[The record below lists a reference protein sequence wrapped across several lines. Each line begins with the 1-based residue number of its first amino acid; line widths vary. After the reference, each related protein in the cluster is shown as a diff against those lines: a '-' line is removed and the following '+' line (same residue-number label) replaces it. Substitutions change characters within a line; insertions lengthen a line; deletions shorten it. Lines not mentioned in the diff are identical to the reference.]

1 MDASNGQV
9 CFLGHFFSLYSGWSG
24 RHLEDAHQKVGLSFG
39 EFGSGS
45 TFFVFFGLV
54 VVVGMFFIFILF
66 GSSWRRSLFR
76 GLFYSLVL
84 LGTVK
89 PVFVAIWHSGF
100 GVDAKLRIVVQ
111 GLFAF
116 GAIEATFVNVE
127 VFAEVEGHFVKLEI
141 DVTNV
146 TCLLD
151 GVEQGGKVLVTVHVV
166 AFRVPHFLGA
176 IQFGLPVA
184 TTFAADT
191 AFVGIEFGVGSW
203 IFQDYQKFFRDDLM
217 ALLAFDQTHLDESV
231 ESKES
236 R

>member
-1 MDASNGQV
+1 M
-9 CFLGHFFSLYSGWSG
+9 SL
-24 RHLEDAHQKVGLSFG
+24 G

-54 VVVGMFFIFILF
+54 VIVGMFFIFILF
-66 GSSWRRSLFR
+66 GSSWRRSLFG
-76 GLFYSLVL
+76 GLFLRRVL

-89 PVFVAIWHSGF
+89 PMFVAIWHSGF

-151 GVEQGGKVLVTVHVV
+151 GVEQEKLEDPVYLQDIIVSALVIAVRLPKADLENLFEIAKIV
-166 AFRVPHFLGA
+166 
-176 IQFGLPVA
+176 IQ
-184 TTFAADT
+184 
-191 AFVGIEFGVGSW
+191 W
-203 IFQDYQKFFRDDLM
+203 K
-217 ALLAFDQTHLDESV
+217 LDSFE
-231 ESKES
+231 
-236 R
+236 